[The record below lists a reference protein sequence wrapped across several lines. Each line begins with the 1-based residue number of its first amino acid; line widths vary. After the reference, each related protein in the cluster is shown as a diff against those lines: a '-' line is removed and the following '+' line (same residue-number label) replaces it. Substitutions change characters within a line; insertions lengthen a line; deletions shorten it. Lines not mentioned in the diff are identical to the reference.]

1 MTGRFFRRFGAIHWM
16 TGRFFRRFVAVHWMT
31 GRFFAVLGL
40 ANYLLIYSCPVLEY
54 IPLVAQK

>member
-1 MTGRFFRRFGAIHWM
+1 M